1 LDMLMIGM
9 FMGMIYDI
17 PDEIAKEFQPETV
30 QELYDFIQLH
40 KTRDPVSMEW
50 ALEQIK

>member
-1 LDMLMIGM
+1 M
-9 FMGMIYDI
+9 FMAMIYDI
-17 PDEIAKEFQPETV
+17 EDEVSKDFQPETV

-40 KTRDPVSMEW
+40 KKHDPISIEW